1 MELDPKEKKLTAY
14 SGLVRAKWELQSLF
28 SQAIWTSFALSN
40 DKDSKSFHILGSK
53 QHHPL
58 LLFQV
63 AGERKIY
70 WLFFHKEHAH
80 LRTFAGCVGAAVIL
94 PLHDNCFIIWHLCL
108 HIGYFPNQSCNLKL
122 FCKYCIRII
131 ITIKLLCK
139 AVICQFVYQRYF
151 LKIFNLTNSYLLK
164 FLLLRFSNYECGL
177 FSP

>member
-1 MELDPKEKKLTAY
+1 MTRIPNPFIFWALSSTIHCFCFKLLGKEKST
-14 SGLVRAKWELQSLF
+14 
-28 SQAIWTSFALSN
+28 
-40 DKDSKSFHILGSK
+40 D
-53 QHHPL
+53 
-58 LLFQV
+58 
-63 AGERKIY
+63 
-70 WLFFHKEHAH
+70 FHKEHAH

-122 FCKYCIRII
+122 FCKYCIHII

-139 AVICQFVYQRYF
+139 AVICQFVCQRYF